1 MSTDISQ
8 IVHWHDDKV
17 EGQPRHPAKMKASF
31 MNTEEPQ
38 YDQKQ
43 SNCFFSP
50 SPLFGRARIL
60 TFTTTAIVCFK
71 QRLLDHLQE
80 IMIRSNKLYD

>member
-1 MSTDISQ
+1 M
-8 IVHWHDDKV
+8 HRHDDKG
-17 EGQPRHPAKMKASF
+17 EGQPRHPAKMKTSF

-38 YDQKQ
+38 NDQEP

-50 SPLFGRARIL
+50 SLLSGRARIL